1 MNNIPELEEQ
11 IKSVNLN
18 LKGKYDFVFKINN
31 SNFREKLNLN
41 VGKIIKMKKFEKKDL
56 IKYKKTVGVDG

>member
-31 SNFREKLNLN
+31 SNFREKLNYN
-41 VGKIIKMKKFEKKDL
+41 NGTNF
-56 IKYKKTVGVDG
+56 